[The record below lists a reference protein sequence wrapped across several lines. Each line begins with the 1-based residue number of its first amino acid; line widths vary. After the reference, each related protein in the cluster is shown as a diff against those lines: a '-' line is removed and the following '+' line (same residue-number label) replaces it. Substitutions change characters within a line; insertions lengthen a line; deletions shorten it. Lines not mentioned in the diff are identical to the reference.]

1 MTRAR
6 IINAR
11 DCARHPPTR
20 VRDRPHRAATDHAAP
35 RRAVRHF
42 PMAPMERAFHSFEQ
56 IYAGVVLRHLGWVA
70 RLFFV
75 FFRCRAWA
83 LVPAAGCFLARKHK
97 KRVFREFRSDV
108 TTILVARPPRGLSAD
123 LTFKL

>member
-75 FFRCRAWA
+75 FFSVSCLGARA
-83 LVPAAGCFLARKHK
+83 
-97 KRVFREFRSDV
+97 RS
-108 TTILVARPPRGLSAD
+108 GLFSGP
-123 LTFKL
+123 